1 MTAARVP
8 SDAPADGLG
17 AHDPETQF
25 PLTPLQRLA
34 HAASTW
40 TFLFLVALVIFFWAW
55 SPAAFGT
62 VDNLRNITLDT
73 SILLI
78 IAVGA
83 TYVIITA
90 GIDLSVGAILVFS
103 GIVSAKAMEA
113 LGSGTGSVLLGLA
126 IALGCGV
133 GWGIVNGLLVAF
145 ARVPAFIAT
154 LGTFSAAT
162 GLGLIITDGL
172 DVRSVPPSLV
182 ENVGNADLFGQIPYL
197 VIIAIVVAVL
207 AAILLAKTTFGRY
220 TYAIGSNQEAA
231 RRVGIN
237 VELHL
242 VKVYAFAGLV
252 AGLAGYLSLARFA
265 TTTIGGHATDNFQAI
280 TAVVLGGTSLFG
292 GIGTIA
298 GTVIGAFIPTVLNN
312 GLVIVGVVPFWQQ
325 VAVGAILVTAVYFDQ
340 WRRSKYR
347 N

>member
-1 MTAARVP
+1 
-8 SDAPADGLG
+8 
-17 AHDPETQF
+17 
-25 PLTPLQRLA
+25 
-34 HAASTW
+34 
-40 TFLFLVALVIFFWAW
+40 
-55 SPAAFGT
+55 
-62 VDNLRNITLDT
+62 
-73 SILLI
+73 
-78 IAVGA
+78 
-83 TYVIITA
+83 
-90 GIDLSVGAILVFS
+90 
-103 GIVSAKAMEA
+103 
-113 LGSGTGSVLLGLA
+113 
-126 IALGCGV
+126 
-133 GWGIVNGLLVAF
+133 
-145 ARVPAFIAT
+145 
-154 LGTFSAAT
+154 
-162 GLGLIITDGL
+162 
-172 DVRSVPPSLV
+172 
-182 ENVGNADLFGQIPYL
+182 
-197 VIIAIVVAVL
+197 VL
-207 AAILLAKTTFGRY
+207 AAIMLAKTTFGRY
-220 TYAIGSNQEAA
+220 TYAIGSNMEAA
-231 RRVGIN
+231 RRVGVN